1 MPSVSAKQQRFMG
14 AELSRAEHGQ
24 KTQTGMST
32 SQLRDFARK
41 PPGGFAGV
49 KRKG

>member
-1 MPSVSAKQQRFMG
+1 MPSTSPAQQRFMG
-14 AELSRAEHGQ
+14 MEYAKAKRGE
-24 KTQTGMST
+24 KTDVNMTT